1 MSVKVTVHKHPLS
14 SVGAKEF
21 DYELDVKSSITLEAL
36 VIKLNPAFKPG
47 TYQPVIAR
55 IDGEEIPAIDWDI
68 TPLCNGQHL
77 TLRPRPFGVDPI
89 SWAIMAFTAITAIY
103 TYTQMQSMQN
113 LNNNHK
119 DLPEQSP
126 TYDLNAQGNSPRL
139 GQPIPVGYGR
149 QRVWPD
155 FAAMPFRRFID
166 GEQYLFHVFGV
177 GQGENALSEAKIG
190 NTLLSNFENYEQQ
203 ICMPGEQVTLFSPDV
218 YTSSDVSNIELF
230 APNDEK
236 HLGWSGPHTVS
247 PSDVQVTTIG
257 ADLIAP
263 QGLGLQDKQTG
274 ALSLVSVTIE
284 AEYRPVD
291 ESDIGIG
298 AWTYLDSWTL
308 EGKTVEAIRTTVAT
322 EVPPGRYEV
331 RMRRSSDSAGP
342 SNIRLQDSVFWG
354 ELKCVIESDHTYDH
368 TVWAVKIKVDGQ
380 LSGQSERRFNVVRQR
395 LLPVWDGTS
404 WSQPQATR
412 SPAWA
417 FCDQVKADYGG
428 EYDDSYLDLP
438 AIKRLADVW
447 LSRNDFF
454 DFNID
459 TKSSLDAVLQMI
471 AKAGRAEKIEYKGV
485 YSMVRDEPKIVPDYM
500 FGMTE
505 HIVGSFEWQYD
516 TMDQWEN
523 DAVEME
529 YRDADT
535 GMPVQVLCVL
545 PGKAGTNPVKLK
557 RDGITNHAQAYREG
571 MFEAAKNEYRNR
583 ICQFKTELAGGLPEK
598 GSCVA
603 VSHYSS
609 NWGTSGEVLDL
620 VDNGDGTQTLTLS
633 EDAIFETG
641 KTYVVSLADKLQ
653 QPQGPYVVT
662 AGSKSNQ
669 IVINSTH
676 NASIYKGFKRKRS
689 SFMFGVADKHYRRF
703 LMRTSRPAGAYQF
716 SFTGEYDD
724 PKVHEIDDL
733 IADGTISTPP
743 GTTINENSLSL
754 VTGFTVR
761 YSGTAS
767 QPIVKFGWNSV
778 DDATSYILQISHD
791 NGSTWQP
798 FGTSSAL
805 AFTKNVDPVA
815 AVVRIT
821 ARNEDI
827 IGGWATLNILPGI
840 TSLPVPPVPTG
851 FDAVGKTVTVECV
864 WDDATDQYLNHSH
877 TELWRSE
884 TNDIGTA
891 GIVKPVIHTRYTDTV
906 DPGSSLYYWIRHV
919 SKADVPG
926 PFNAVAGKH
935 VETGTDPA
943 AILELLESRITTSQL
958 HADLLASIELI
969 TADDTIDGSVAQRI
983 LQAVSDADGL
993 TETEAGVLI
1002 GAAISQEVS
1011 DRNAAINSAVVSVN
1025 NATGN
1030 ALAAAISQEVTDREA
1045 SINQEV
1051 AAEASNRTANILVE
1065 HNARMVADG
1074 IIADSVAQLDSKVD
1088 NNYASIQQKFTTY
1101 DGIYAQWTIKT
1112 DVNGHIAGV
1121 GLMNDG
1127 VTSSFVILASNFSV
1141 LDPNDPSKVV
1151 IGTYNGL
1158 AVIEGAYIKAASVDT
1173 LQLAGQAVTIPASG
1187 KVSGTS
1193 TLNGQ
1198 TYTAVSKLF
1207 SSVGKPVFISG
1218 HVIISGMAIDCT
1230 VALKRGSVTL
1240 YSYSVAAAG
1249 YDSNPNGSPSYKSAV
1264 IPCPIAEKDTPPA
1277 GDHTYSIVVTAVGV
1291 AKIKSRVITLIGVKD
1306 T

>member
-21 DYELDVKSSITLEAL
+21 DYELDVTSGITLEEL
-36 VIKLNPAFKPG
+36 VLKLNPAFRPG

-55 IDGEEIPAIDWDI
+55 INGEEIPAVDWDI
-68 TPLCNGQHL
+68 TPLCSGQHL
-77 TLRPRPFGVDPI
+77 TLRPRPFGLDPI
-89 SWAIMAFTAITAIY
+89 SWALIAFTAVTAIY
-103 TYTQMQSMQN
+103 TYTQMQSMQD
-113 LNNNHK
+113 LNQNHK

-166 GEQYLFHVFGV
+166 GEQYLFHVFAI

-190 NTLLSNFENYEQQ
+190 NTLLSNFANYEQQ
-203 ICMPGEQVTLFSPDV
+203 ICLPGERVTLFNPDV

-230 APNDEK
+230 AANDEK

-247 PSDVQVTTIG
+247 PAGVQVTTIG

-274 ALSLVSVTIE
+274 ALSQVSVTIE
-284 AEYRPVD
+284 AEYRAVD
-291 ESDIGIG
+291 ESDNGIG
-298 AWTYLDSWTL
+298 AWAHLDSWTL
-308 EGKTVEAIRTTVAT
+308 TGKTVEAIRKTVTTDVA
-322 EVPPGRYEV
+322 VGRYEV

-342 SNIRLQDSVFWG
+342 TNIRLQDSVFWG
-354 ELKCVIESDHTYDH
+354 ELKCDIDSDHTYDH

-380 LSGQSERRFNVVRQR
+380 LSGQSERRFNVIRQR
-395 LLPVWDGTS
+395 LLPIWDGTN

-417 FCDQVKADYGG
+417 FCDQVKAKYGG
-428 EYDDSYLDLP
+428 EYDDNRLDLP
-438 AIKRLADVW
+438 ALKRLADVW

-505 HIVGSFEWQYD
+505 IISGSFDLQYD
-516 TMDQWEN
+516 TMDQWGN
-523 DAVEME
+523 DSVEME

-545 PGKAGTNPVKLK
+545 PGKAGINPVKLK

-571 MFEAAKNEYRNR
+571 MFEAAKSEYRNR
-583 ICQFKTELAGGLPEK
+583 ICQFKTELSGGLPEK
-598 GSCVA
+598 GSCVG

-609 NWGTSGEVLDL
+609 NWGTSGEVLA
-620 VDNGDGTQTLTLS
+620 VADNGDGSQTLTLS
-633 EDAIFETG
+633 EHAIFEAG

-662 AGSKSNQ
+662 AGNNANQ
-669 IVINSTH
+669 IVISSTH
-676 NASIYKGFKRKRS
+676 NASIYTGFKRKRT
-689 SFMFGVADKHYRRF
+689 SFMLGEANKHHRRF
-703 LMRTSRPAGAYQF
+703 LMRTSRPAGPYKF

-724 PKVHEIDDL
+724 PRVHEIDDL
-733 IADGTISTPP
+733 IADGTINIPP
-743 GTTINENSLSL
+743 GTTINENALSL
-754 VTGFTVR
+754 VTGLNVS

-798 FGTSSAL
+798 FGTSSVL
-805 AFTKNVDPVA
+805 TLTKNVDPAA
-815 AVVRIT
+815 AVVRIA

-840 TSLPVPPVPTG
+840 TSLPVPPAPTG
-851 FDAVGKTVTVECV
+851 FSVVGKTVSVECV

-877 TELWRSE
+877 TELWRSG
-884 TNDIGTA
+884 TNDIETA

-926 PFNAVAGKH
+926 PFNAEAGAH

-943 AILELLESRITTSQL
+943 AILELLEGKLTATQL
-958 HADLLASIELI
+958 HSDISEPLNDFTEQQSVFVKVSTPTQAAGYGISLES
-969 TADDTIDGSVAQRI
+969 DGE
-983 LQAVSDADGL
+983 G
-993 TETEAGVLI
+993 GY
-1002 GAAISQEVS
+1002 ISQFLAIA
-1011 DRNAAINSAVVSVN
+1011 DRFGFFHPAAA
-1025 NATGN
+1025 N
-1030 ALAAAISQEVTDREA
+1030 ALVFGISNGRTVMSGADIEDA
-1045 SINQEV
+1045 SIN
-1051 AAEASNRTANILVE
+1051 
-1065 HNARMVADG
+1065 
-1074 IIADSVAQLDSKVD
+1074 
-1088 NNYASIQQKFTTY
+1088 
-1101 DGIYAQWTIKT
+1101 
-1112 DVNGHIAGV
+1112 
-1121 GLMNDG
+1121 
-1127 VTSSFVILASNFSV
+1127 
-1141 LDPNDPSKVV
+1141 
-1151 IGTYNGL
+1151 
-1158 AVIEGAYIKAASVDT
+1158 T
-1173 LQLAGQAVTIPASG
+1173 LQLAGQAVTIPASAE
-1187 KVSGTS
+1187 VSGTK
-1193 TLNGQ
+1193 TLLHQ

-1218 HVIISGMAIDCT
+1218 CVVFRGQQVESTIT
-1230 VALKRGSVTL
+1230 LKRGTTVLKSFPV
-1240 YSYSVAAAG
+1240 VVRG
-1249 YDSNPNGSPSYKSAV
+1249 YDSAPGSDHPIYVDGYLAV
-1264 IPCPIAEKDTPPA
+1264 PIVDRDDPPA
-1277 GDHTYSIVVTAVGV
+1277 GDFVYSIVVTATNST
-1291 AKIKSRVITLIGVKD
+1291 KISNRVITLIGVKD